1 MRCREGFAI
10 AMATETVSERDAPTK
25 RSLHTI
31 LEKEQEPAHK
41 KGKGTGKNS
50 SPNATAGK
58 RVWGSKRWSKEME
71 QSAST
76 PVKPSGVKTPDKV
89 RTSIE
94 TQTEQTDSITEE
106 SVAKRLTAAEE
117 EIRYIL
123 NDANKM
129 WKNQT
134 WYNHQ
139 LIAMQRKE
147 AAMQYIFTGW
157 TDIPNG
163 CSTEDRDRVISWALM
178 QAGVAQYA
186 LDISHQSQ
194 IDKLSPIS
202 IVTFRNSWQ
211 RHRLATFMA
220 TLSKTNQGISYWAAD
235 GEVSSKV
242 KIKGRIQIC
251 TYDRVLGLPLK
262 AALEIIGSNNLG
274 SDTVE
279 KIWKFGE
286 LRASSGLII
295 VKVKTD
301 IEMGISKVFIHKD
314 LFEIFLRGWEAAWN
328 KVTVAP
334 SSSKSNTKSSG
345 KGIAE
350 ERRIR
355 VPFEVKLVKFH
366 DYPEDEKVDSE
377 HNVGE

>member
-1 MRCREGFAI
+1 
-10 AMATETVSERDAPTK
+10 
-25 RSLHTI
+25 
-31 LEKEQEPAHK
+31 
-41 KGKGTGKNS
+41 
-50 SPNATAGK
+50 
-58 RVWGSKRWSKEME
+58 ME

-202 IVTFRNSWQ
+202 IVTFRNSW
-211 RHRLATFMA
+211 
-220 TLSKTNQGISYWAAD
+220 
-235 GEVSSKV
+235 
-242 KIKGRIQIC
+242 
-251 TYDRVLGLPLK
+251 
-262 AALEIIGSNNLG
+262 
-274 SDTVE
+274 
-279 KIWKFGE
+279 
-286 LRASSGLII
+286 
-295 VKVKTD
+295 
-301 IEMGISKVFIHKD
+301 
-314 LFEIFLRGWEAAWN
+314 
-328 KVTVAP
+328 
-334 SSSKSNTKSSG
+334 
-345 KGIAE
+345 
-350 ERRIR
+350 
-355 VPFEVKLVKFH
+355 
-366 DYPEDEKVDSE
+366 
-377 HNVGE
+377 

>member
-1 MRCREGFAI
+1 
-10 AMATETVSERDAPTK
+10 
-25 RSLHTI
+25 
-31 LEKEQEPAHK
+31 
-41 KGKGTGKNS
+41 
-50 SPNATAGK
+50 
-58 RVWGSKRWSKEME
+58 ME

-262 AALEIIGSNNLG
+262 AALEIIGSNDLG

-314 LFEIFLRGWEAAWN
+314 LFEIFLRGWEAA
-328 KVTVAP
+328 
-334 SSSKSNTKSSG
+334 
-345 KGIAE
+345 
-350 ERRIR
+350 
-355 VPFEVKLVKFH
+355 
-366 DYPEDEKVDSE
+366 
-377 HNVGE
+377 